1 MPSVQGDERG
11 YSEMRDAWRP
21 RLRRALLAGV
31 IAVFA
36 STALVSVVQAA
47 RTGNASQPAA
57 TGQYEKKVTICH
69 RTGSKKNP
77 FVTIRVSKNA
87 VAAHLRHG
95 DKLGPCEGQTFKM
108 CHKTKTGKKQTINVR
123 YRALKSHLL
132 KGDKLGPCKTKAK
145 GKGAKDQSG
154 NKGKSKKPPK
164 RK

>member
-1 MPSVQGDERG
+1 
-11 YSEMRDAWRP
+11 MRDARSP
-21 RLRRALLAGV
+21 RLRHALLVGV

-69 RTGSKKNP
+69 RTGSRKNP
-77 FVTIRVSKNA
+77 FVTIRVSRNA

-95 DKLGPCEGQTFKM
+95 DKLGPCEGQTFKV
-108 CHKTKTGKKQTINVR
+108 CHMTKAGNKQTIKVR
-123 YRALKSHLL
+123 YRALKSHLR
-132 KGDKLGPCKTKAK
+132 KGDKLGACKAK